1 MIQRVQGSADVRLIE
16 CVNPVR
22 QKWRIRFDLQVRDE
36 NTADYLE
43 AEFDYRPT
51 RDEIRATIT
60 AHYNDQVEQQILSGF
75 EYEGNAVWLSAENQ
89 FNYKAA
95 HDLAFQTQGATLP
108 VTFKFGTDDAPV
120 YRTFDTLSDL
130 SDFHRRAL
138 QHIQDALRAGWKKK
152 DEIDMSLYHL

>member
-1 MIQRVQGSADVRLIE
+1 MIQNVSGCAGVMPIE
-16 CVNPVR
+16 CVSPRKN
-22 QKWRIRFDLQVRDE
+22 KWKIRWNITEKEDGSSDWYEKDFDHK
-36 NTADYLE
+36 
-43 AEFDYRPT
+43 PT
-51 RDEIRATIT
+51 SDEILTTIT
-60 AHYNDQVEQQILSGF
+60 AYYNDQVEQQILSAF

-138 QHIQDALRAGWKKK
+138 QHIQDAIRAGWKKK

>member
-1 MIQRVQGSADVRLIE
+1 MRKENGILPKALRCINARKD
-16 CVNPVR
+16 
-22 QKWRIRFDLQVRDE
+22 KWAIVWGGEPCEDSD
-36 NTADYLE
+36 N
-43 AEFDYRPT
+43 FDYMEEVFDHKPT
-51 RDEIRATIT
+51 LQEIHATIT
-60 AHYNDQVEQQILSGF
+60 AYYNDQVEQQILSAF

-120 YRTFDTLSDL
+120 YRTFDNLSDL